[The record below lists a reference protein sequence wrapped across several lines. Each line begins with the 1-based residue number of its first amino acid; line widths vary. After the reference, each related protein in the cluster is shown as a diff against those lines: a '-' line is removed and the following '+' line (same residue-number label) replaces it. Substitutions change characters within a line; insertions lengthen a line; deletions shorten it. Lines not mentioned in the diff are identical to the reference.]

1 MKEETGS
8 LVVAKIVR
16 PRGNKGEVAAE
27 NLVGGL
33 EPFAEGRELD
43 VFLPDQTHLELQVER
58 AWEHKGRLILK
69 FEGIGSIGDA
79 ERLRFAE
86 VRVAKADL
94 PELPEGEYY
103 FDDLVGCTLVDEDTG
118 EVLGSIAE
126 VYDPPSGTLLL
137 SVIDKDRKEMLVPF
151 VDEICR
157 DVDIEAKRI
166 VVRLPEG
173 MDELKA

>member
-1 MKEETGS
+1 MKGGAES
-8 LVVAKIVR
+8 LVVAKIAR

-33 EPFAEGRELD
+33 ECFAEGRELD
-43 VFLPDQTHLELQVER
+43 VFLPDQTHLELQVEW

-69 FEGIGSIGDA
+69 FEGIASIGDA
-79 ERLRFAE
+79 ERLRLAE

-103 FDDLVGCTLVDEDTG
+103 FDDLVGCSLVDENTG
-118 EVLGSIAE
+118 EVLGLIAE
-126 VYDPPSGTLLL
+126 VCEPPSGALLL

-166 VVRLPEG
+166 VARLPEG